1 MRGLPVIIT
10 LTLVL
15 LFSFASVGQVSAEI
29 TAGKKALIENLV
41 TDLDLQNNRNYDI
54 SSGTLDVK
62 INDFEFIL
70 KNMLPLKDSGI
81 NMQFK
86 INAPAK
92 QMSSDI
98 KVNLAGETIRGDI
111 YVSGSKIILSS
122 SFIKSIQLF
131 NPNFNEMM
139 LPEFIIIQDKDLTG
153 FWSDQVNS
161 VLFNERIDMII
172 FIIEAIPDK
181 YISILNGEVTLRLDQ
196 EAFSNVILSLIQKV
210 ESERERFEEC
220 YSKYMSSVNQEF
232 LMIDEKIF
240 LEIMEG
246 ISQDIFPDN
255 VKEINNE
262 LKNRGIELEEYLLV
276 QPIGVN
282 GATFYRIL
290 IKDTINGSTVDL
302 TIKSIRQGDT
312 IKSDLFLEYGENID
326 GSEIYVILNGNEI
339 NTKTNLLADY
349 NVKFEIMDYFPIK
362 GDLDINFQLSTEEK
376 VKIDLPILTTDNS
389 IDISNILKPQEEEQL
404 TVVLNGNL
412 IKFDEKPFI
421 KDGRTMVPIRNLEEA
436 FEFNLNVI
444 GNEVHVINKEKKIIL
459 YLGENRYLTNGEEK
473 YFDVPPFIKND
484 RTMIPIRLIAEEF
497 GYSVWLN
504 GNTVVME
511 KIIEMQVSDLV

>member
-1 MRGLPVIIT
+1 MRGLPVILT

-41 TDLDLQNNRNYDI
+41 ADLDFQNNRKYDI

-62 INDFEFIL
+62 INDFEFIP
-70 KNMLPLKDSGI
+70 NMLPLKDSGI

-92 QMSSDI
+92 QMSSGI
-98 KVNLAGETIRGDI
+98 KANLAGETIRGDI
-111 YVSGSKIILSS
+111 YVSRSKIILSS
-122 SFIKSIQLF
+122 SLIKSIKLF

-139 LPEFIIIQDKDLTG
+139 LPEYIIIQDKDLTDL
-153 FWSDQVNS
+153 WSDQVNT
-161 VLFNERIDMII
+161 VLLNEQIDMII

-181 YISILNGEVTLRLDQ
+181 YISISNGEVTLRLDQ
-196 EAFSNVILSLIQKV
+196 EALSNVMLSLIQKF
-210 ESERERFEEC
+210 ESEPERFEEC
-220 YSKYMSSVNQEF
+220 YSKYMSSLNQEF
-232 LMIDEKIF
+232 LMIDEEIF
-240 LEIMEG
+240 LEIIEG
-246 ISQDIFPDN
+246 ISQGIFPEN
-255 VKEINNE
+255 AKEINKE

-276 QPIGVN
+276 QPIGIN
-282 GATFYRIL
+282 GVSFYRIL
-290 IKDTINGSTVDL
+290 ITDTIYGSNFDL

-326 GSEIYVILNGNEI
+326 GSEIYVSLNRNEI

-362 GDLDINFQLSTEEK
+362 GDLDINFQSNIEEN
-376 VKIDLPILTTDNS
+376 VKIDLPILTNDNS
-389 IDISNILKPQEEEQL
+389 VDISNILEPQEEERL
-404 TVVLNGNL
+404 TVVCNGNP

-444 GNEVHVINKEKKIIL
+444 GNEVHIINKEKKIIL
-459 YLGENRYLTNGEEK
+459 YSGENRYLTNGEEK

-484 RTMIPIRLIAEEF
+484 RTMVSIRLIAEEF
-497 GYSVWLN
+497 GYSVWLD
-504 GNTVVME
+504 GNTVVIE
-511 KIIEMQVSDLV
+511 KITEMHVSGVV